1 MRNLMLSLLLLCAIK
16 VSHSQNLSAAPTGE
30 AGLFAN
36 AVGGNPMMNL
46 VMMDLR
52 NKPST
57 STNKKEEIIGSPYLT
72 DKFIKSQVFYED
84 ELQGTF
90 FVRYNALNSIIEIKD
105 TNLEEEIAKQL
116 YPDKNISVKYLNKTL
131 QFITYINKKKET
143 KNGYLSLILD
153 KNKYKLY
160 HRLAVKYVEGKSAV
174 NSMVNAIPSRFAQ
187 FEEFYFQK
195 QDVNRIDYLIT
206 SKNGILRII
215 DKDKKEQVKI
225 YLKENSFNYS
235 NEQDLITIFEYIN
248 SL

>member
-1 MRNLMLSLLLLCAIK
+1 MKNLTLILLVFSIMK
-16 VSHSQNLSAAPTGE
+16 FSYSQNLSGAPTGE
-30 AGLFAN
+30 AGLFDN
-36 AVGGNPMMNL
+36 AAGGNPMMNL

-52 NKPST
+52 NQPS
-57 STNKKEEIIGSPYLT
+57 STANIKEEIMGSPYLT

-84 ELQGTF
+84 ELQGTY
-90 FVRYNALNSIIEIKD
+90 FVRYNAMNSIIEIKD
-105 TNLEEEIAKQL
+105 TNLEEEIAKKL

-131 QFITYINKKKET
+131 RFITYINKKKET

-153 KNKYKLY
+153 KERFKLY
-160 HRLAVKYVEGKSAV
+160 HRLAVKYAEGKAAA

-187 FEEFYFQK
+187 FEEFYYKK
-195 QDVNRIDYLIT
+195 QDIERIDYLPT

-215 DKDKKEQVKI
+215 DKDKKEQVKT

-235 NEQDLITIFEYIN
+235 NEEDLITIFEYIN